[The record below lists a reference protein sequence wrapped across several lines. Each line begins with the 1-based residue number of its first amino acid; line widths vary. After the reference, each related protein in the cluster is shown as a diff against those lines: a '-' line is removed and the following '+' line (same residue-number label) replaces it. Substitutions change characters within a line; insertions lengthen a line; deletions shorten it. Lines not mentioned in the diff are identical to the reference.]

1 MKQFIILDHNLNMK
15 DVVITDTTPKVFDC
29 IVPQKTTLTFFKDI
43 KISEEDICIIRDA
56 KTRNVEYLGIVD
68 TIEKDTTTRVAI
80 LPFIAICDN
89 DLKVST
95 LNATESNETSVQD
108 WITEQITN
116 NFINT
121 SDVLSKFAITIRDNT
136 TNDIYYKAVKETNNL
151 LDALNEIY
159 LNTGLYIDFNV
170 SYNNG
175 VVDKLYCDIFNA
187 NEQPSKQIRFDNP
200 QIVNKVSSKFS
211 QYGNYSKC
219 IINVGTTG
227 RSFEFYLRNDNKITT
242 NPEDE
247 QRIRKVKT
255 KIVDLTASYGS
266 EEQLAEGLVLLAQ
279 KTLCGDAFAYSI
291 EFNILK
297 TAITDWRFRQKCK
310 FLAPDRIYESYITN
324 IEYLNDEEAKIT
336 LGAYRYTLTDKF
348 KHLIRQPNEIGNT
361 FNGISLSSGLGSTT
375 FWFTQESGDLY
386 LNYPEDE
393 EEPIFYI
400 EDGDLI
406 VEYENDEPDFEIE
419 NDGELVYKY

>member
-1 MKQFIILDHNLNMK
+1 M
-15 DVVITDTTPKVFDC
+15 
-29 IVPQKTTLTFFKDI
+29 
-43 KISEEDICIIRDA
+43 
-56 KTRNVEYLGIVD
+56 
-68 TIEKDTTTRVAI
+68 
-80 LPFIAICDN
+80 
-89 DLKVST
+89 
-95 LNATESNETSVQD
+95 
-108 WITEQITN
+108 
-116 NFINT
+116 
-121 SDVLSKFAITIRDNT
+121 
-136 TNDIYYKAVKETNNL
+136 
-151 LDALNEIY
+151 
-159 LNTGLYIDFNV
+159 
-170 SYNNG
+170 
-175 VVDKLYCDIFNA
+175 
-187 NEQPSKQIRFDNP
+187 
-200 QIVNKVSSKFS
+200 
-211 QYGNYSKC
+211 
-219 IINVGTTG
+219 
-227 RSFEFYLRNDNKITT
+227 
-242 NPEDE
+242 
-247 QRIRKVKT
+247 
-255 KIVDLTASYGS
+255 
-266 EEQLAEGLVLLAQ
+266 LAQ